1 MTLKKP
7 IPFHFNT
14 KTFEAE
20 TNEYN
25 NQLNLRAEV
34 LKLLKPIKQIEGL
47 EIDFKKDVVTQI
59 ADHLEKS
66 ESNTMQLPGLK
77 LMELYNIKMPG
88 GTLANIN
95 QEAQEPNPD
104 NHTKFITTSEQKAR
118 FTNFQTLKDAFESY
132 KEINNPHPTALVH
145 AFPNQI
151 VYSHVDQ
158 TIKPNTDYILGNPQ
172 RHF

>member
-14 KTFEAE
+14 KSFEAE
-20 TNEYN
+20 TTEYN
-25 NQLNLRAEV
+25 NQLKLRAEV
-34 LKLLKPIKQIEGL
+34 LKLLNPIKQLEGL

-66 ESNTMQLPGLK
+66 ESNTMKLPGLK
-77 LMELYNIKMPG
+77 LMDLYNIKLPG

-95 QEAQEPNPD
+95 QDAQEPNPD
-104 NHTKFITTSEQKAR
+104 NHTKFITTSEQKTR
-118 FTNFQTLKDAFESY
+118 FTNFQNLKQAFENY
-132 KEINNPHPTALVH
+132 KEINNPHPSALVH

-151 VYSHVDQ
+151 FFSHVDQ

-172 RHF
+172 RQF